1 MSTIHVPAG
10 PTQAE
15 RDALVAGR
23 HPKWQRVEPGYVI
36 PAGQPYRVERWD
48 TTFGPR
54 ASEYVDDK
62 PHEVRPRDYPV
73 FIDSS
78 WKPPLVLPTEPTWAL
93 VVKPSGYVD
102 TLEVWRD
109 ERQEGGI
116 CYRNAGLKGWMKLSE
131 ADAVIPLTDEH
142 VARIGAAR

>member
-1 MSTIHVPAG
+1 MNAPERIIPL
-10 PTQAE
+10 AE
-15 RDALVAGR
+15 GAALAAGR
-23 HPKWQRVEPGYVI
+23 HPKWKRVEPGYVI

-78 WKPPLVLPTEPTWAL
+78 WKPPLVLPTEPTWGFAVRAGTYEFMRWWRKGKKL
-93 VVKPSGYVD
+93 CGTRGVVIAEYPAEDVLD
-102 TLEVWRD
+102 F
-109 ERQEGGI
+109 
-116 CYRNAGLKGWMKLSE
+116 
-131 ADAVIPLTDEH
+131 IPLTDAQVE
-142 VARIGAAR
+142 RIEAAR